1 MTLSYWQREYRESD
15 AEYDVAVA
23 GGGIIGCSTAYWLR
37 QIEPGLR
44 VAVVEAGRLA
54 SGASGRNAGFLLQGT
69 SQDYHADVEGYGADT
84 ARRLWHFTR
93 ENRDLI
99 LTDLDRRAFD
109 AEATGSLT
117 VAGSEEENKRLQTV
131 VSRMRADGAPV
142 AYLPPHET
150 NRRLHSQG
158 FHGSLY
164 VPSGAM
170 VHPLQLVRH
179 VAERSRAEVLEY
191 HAVAGLD
198 AQGEGVVLE
207 TSLRRIRARQV
218 VLCLNAYLP
227 RLLPELG
234 RYVRPVR
241 AQMLATAPAASRWLE
256 VPAYSHEGYFYV
268 RQLKGGE
275 VLVGG
280 ARHLHEKEEV
290 GYEDQTTPG
299 LQADLERYLHEHF
312 PQTKGVGVAQRWSG
326 VMGFSPDGLPVIG
339 AVPGLAGSF
348 WAAGFTGHGM
358 GYGFRFGRLM
368 AEVALGV
375 AHPEGY
381 DLFTAERF

>member
-1 MTLSYWQREYRESD
+1 M
-15 AEYDVAVA
+15 AVV

-37 QIEPGLR
+37 RIEPGLR
-44 VAVVEAGRLA
+44 IAVVEAGRLA

-69 SQDYHADVEGYGADT
+69 SQDYYADVEGYGDDK

-99 LTDLDRRAFD
+99 LTDLDRRTID
-109 AEATGSLT
+109 AEASGSLT
-117 VAGSEEENKRLQTV
+117 VAGSEKEDKRLQTV

-142 AYLPPHET
+142 AYLPSGET
-150 NRRLHSQG
+150 NRRLRSKG
-158 FHGSLY
+158 FYGSLY

-170 VHPLQLVRH
+170 LNPLRLVRH
-179 VAERSRAEVLEY
+179 IAERGGADLLEH
-191 HAVAGLD
+191 HAVERLD
-198 AQGEGVVLE
+198 LQGQGVILE

-241 AQMLATAPAASRWLE
+241 AQMLATEQMPSRWLE
-256 VPAYSHEGYFYV
+256 VPAYSHEGYFYI

-275 VLVGG
+275 VLLGG

-290 GYEDQTTPG
+290 GHEDATTPA
-299 LQADLERYLHEHF
+299 LQADLEGYLHEYF
-312 PQTKGVGVAQRWSG
+312 PQTKGVKVAQRWSG

-339 AVPGLAGSF
+339 AVPGLPNSF

-381 DLFTAERF
+381 DLFTAERFAEEKAKPRPIRRLA